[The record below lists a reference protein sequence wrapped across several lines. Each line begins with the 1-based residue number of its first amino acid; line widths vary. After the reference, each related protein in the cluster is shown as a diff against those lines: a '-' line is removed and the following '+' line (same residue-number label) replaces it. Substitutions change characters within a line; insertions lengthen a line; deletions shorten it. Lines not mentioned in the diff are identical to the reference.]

1 MFVKSSLK
9 EQFTPKASEQMKTSY
24 IYKLYLYVKPFK
36 FRGGGGGVWCQ
47 TPPPP
52 PPQTLMKSP
61 RSQVE
66 V

>member
-1 MFVKSSLK
+1 MR
-9 EQFTPKASEQMKTSY
+9 TSY

-36 FRGGGGGVWCQ
+36 FRGGGGGVVPD
-47 TPPPP
+47 TPLP
-52 PPQTLMKSP
+52 TTTTSNFDENFLSP